1 MIKNPELSLE
11 YFIPYIL
18 SVLSN
23 EISQN
28 IASQYEQGFGID
40 MHQWRVMAILG
51 TYPALSAV
59 EVGKKTA
66 MDKVAVS
73 RAVKKL
79 QEKQLVIR
87 QISDSDKRRSI
98 LSLSDSGKRMYEEI
112 VPLAKK
118 YEKELIKGFEPV
130 ELEQLFNLLNKLKES
145 NRHLI
150 SHRKTSSA

>member
-1 MIKNPELSLE
+1 MFLKK
-11 YFIPYIL
+11 
-18 SVLSN
+18 
-23 EISQN
+23 
-28 IASQYEQGFGID
+28 
-40 MHQWRVMAILG
+40 
-51 TYPALSAV
+51 SAN
-59 EVGKKTA
+59 
-66 MDKVAVS
+66 KVAVS

-87 QISDSDKRRSI
+87 QISNSDKRRSI
-98 LSLSDSGKRMYEEI
+98 LTLSDSGKQMYEEI
-112 VPLAKK
+112 VPLAKE